1 MDLKSFLSPLSADAR
16 EEFATKCGTSK
27 GHLQN
32 VMYGVRPCAPEL
44 AVLIEKHSG
53 GEVTRPDLRTDWEA
67 IWPEL
72 AAPTPATPRSP
83 TNHPSQR
90 ATDKPC
96 ANAGTSR
103 KTPTDKKAA

>member
-1 MDLKSFLSPLSADAR
+1 MDLKTYLAPKTSEQR
-16 EEFATKCGTSK
+16 EEFASLCSTSK

-53 GEVTRPDLRTDWEA
+53 GEVTRKDLRPDDWQA

-72 AAPTPATPRSP
+72 AELLPYTGPDR
-83 TNHPSQR
+83 
-90 ATDKPC
+90 
-96 ANAGTSR
+96 R
-103 KTPTDKKAA
+103 KQKAA